1 MNKFWLYVSNLF
13 GLVVLVLLIWWLVTT
28 FFW

>member
-28 FFW
+28 FF